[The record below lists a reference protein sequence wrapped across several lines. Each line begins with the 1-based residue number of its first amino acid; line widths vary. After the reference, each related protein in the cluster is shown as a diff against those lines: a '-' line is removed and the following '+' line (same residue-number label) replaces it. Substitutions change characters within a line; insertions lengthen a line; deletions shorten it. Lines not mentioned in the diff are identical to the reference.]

1 MSEHLRPVT
10 FTRAGALRGARDALP
25 MALGS
30 VAFGLVFG
38 VAARQAGLSL
48 VEASLMSALVFAGS
62 SQFVAIGIWGSP
74 VPVFAVVVATLIV
87 NARHLLMGAALR
99 PWYSRMTRTRAYGSL
114 FFMTDTNWPLQ
125 LQAFLRG
132 EREGAILVGSGLFML
147 STWVAA
153 TAFGHAA
160 GAVIGDPRTWGL
172 DFTVVAFFAAV
183 LVKLWRG
190 RGDAMPWIVAA
201 VVAVAI
207 HAFVPGFWHVI
218 AGALAGSLAGAIRDA
233 GRPDAA

>member
-10 FTRAGALRGARDALP
+10 FTRAGALRGAREAIP
-25 MALGS
+25 IAISGI
-30 VAFGLVFG
+30 AFGVVFG

-48 VEASLMSALVFAGS
+48 TEATLMSALTFAGS

-74 VPVFAVVVATLIV
+74 VPIFAVVMATLIV

-99 PWYSRMTRTRAYGSL
+99 PWYSRLPRKHAYGSL

-132 EREGAILVGSGLFML
+132 EREGAILLGSGLFML
-147 STWVAA
+147 CTWVAS
-153 TAFGHAA
+153 TAFGHAM
-160 GAVIGDPRTWGL
+160 GAAIGDPRSWGL

-190 RGDAMPWIVAA
+190 PGDAVPWIVAGVTA
-201 VVAVAI
+201 VAV
-207 HAFVPGFWHVI
+207 HLFVPGFWHVI
-218 AGALAGSLAGAIRDA
+218 AGALAGSILGAVRDV
-233 GRPDAA
+233 RR